1 MRLLIFLLLI
11 PNFLIAQNINEEIA
25 ALKDSIILYKN
36 SNPDKSIFY
45 GFEVISM
52 ADFNNPTKDLIS
64 VHNHIGE
71 ILFNRNLDAEA
82 LRFYNQSLKLFEA
95 IPKNKRKEKKIKFLP
110 WILVNIGNV
119 YFKNN
124 NFAKAKEKYLEAEVN
139 FKLYDNKIMQS
150 QGIATINDNLALIA
164 LENNNFN
171 KAQDHFNSSYLLR
184 KKSNKVED
192 IIYSHLGFLSVNM
205 RKDDLFKINFH
216 FNKIEKL
223 YELEKVSYTPK
234 ELSTSF
240 LLRNYGYAYSIMGD
254 YYKTKEN
261 YIAAIDYYKQ
271 ASNLLERFPVEL
283 PKLQVNIAESY
294 LALNDMEKAMSSAQN
309 NLNEIRGNFFAEEK
323 KRNFLVLESIYE
335 HNSDNINLIKVKDSL
350 IKIVSFGS
358 TLNLGD
364 KFNELESN
372 ILLSKKRSELNESKI
387 KYNTYLFILI
397 IGSTILLF
405 SLISLRLNFNLQKE
419 KSEKII
425 SEKKY
430 IEASL
435 EHKKMELV
443 NKSNYISQRNKNLNY
458 ILESVDKVDISS
470 KNDSSTSII
479 KEKIALI
486 LKSENINNRFEKQ
499 FEEVYPGFFKD
510 LIAKSSHLSQ
520 NDLRLCAYL
529 KMNQGTNEIAQLS
542 GVSIRTVESQ
552 KYRLKKKLNL
562 SKEENLVHFLFT
574 L

>member
-1 MRLLIFLLLI
+1 
-11 PNFLIAQNINEEIA
+11 
-25 ALKDSIILYKN
+25 
-36 SNPDKSIFY
+36 
-45 GFEVISM
+45 
-52 ADFNNPTKDLIS
+52 
-64 VHNHIGE
+64 
-71 ILFNRNLDAEA
+71 
-82 LRFYNQSLKLFEA
+82 
-95 IPKNKRKEKKIKFLP
+95 
-110 WILVNIGNV
+110 
-119 YFKNN
+119 
-124 NFAKAKEKYLEAEVN
+124 
-139 FKLYDNKIMQS
+139 
-150 QGIATINDNLALIA
+150 
-164 LENNNFN
+164 
-171 KAQDHFNSSYLLR
+171 
-184 KKSNKVED
+184 
-192 IIYSHLGFLSVNM
+192 
-205 RKDDLFKINFH
+205 
-216 FNKIEKL
+216 
-223 YELEKVSYTPK
+223 
-234 ELSTSF
+234 
-240 LLRNYGYAYSIMGD
+240 
-254 YYKTKEN
+254 
-261 YIAAIDYYKQ
+261 
-271 ASNLLERFPVEL
+271 
-283 PKLQVNIAESY
+283 
-294 LALNDMEKAMSSAQN
+294 MSSAQN
-309 NLNEIRGNFFAEEK
+309 NLIEIRGNFFAEEK

-335 HNSDNINLIKVKDSL
+335 YNSDNINLIKVKDSL
-350 IKIVSFGS
+350 IKIVSFGA

-458 ILESVDKVDISS
+458 ILESVDKVDNSD
-470 KNDSSTSII
+470 KNESTHII

-510 LIAKSSHLSQ
+510 LIARSSHLSQ

-529 KMNQGTNEIAQLS
+529 KMNQSTKEIAQLS
-542 GVSIRTVESQ
+542 GVSIRTIESQ
-552 KYRLKKKLNL
+552 KYRLKKKFNL
-562 SKEENLVHFLFT
+562 SKEENLIHFLFT

>member
-45 GFEVISM
+45 GFEVISI

-205 RKDDLFKINFH
+205 RKDDLFKINFN